1 MIKNSGLTLLFCLIT
16 GGTAWLLQSFGVN
29 DSLHSAITTPVQQV
43 NLAVDLAL
51 AFALLLLPL
60 WLTRALCFVQMLL
73 NIFIS
78 ANLHFLTVPLSVAGM
93 MAGWTDFSEMGA
105 DVMLD
110 YIYWQGLSLSVALF
124 VGQCLLLRY
133 IHLAIPLKV
142 RLAYGLCLTL
152 ALSALLYTRVESRQ
166 RQAQRLNGNEIVLYF
181 GYVPGWIVEIASGR
195 TSELEAALSMP
206 VCPRVP
212 NNLPHIPLS
221 NKLVFMQVESL
232 DFGLITQPKPYPMP
246 FLQKMLAKSALFHIN
261 GQKKLGSANSDYEW
275 LTGCVASSEAL
286 MYGALP
292 AIPTTLNQLLQEQG
306 YSSRFFHGLTGHF
319 MRLRPT
325 YEKLGFGSLV
335 FKEELVEAGYPAQ
348 PKRFMQQVSDGDLL
362 AYASLFV
369 QEPAPFIHFLVTIS
383 MHSERDFPVPDDLK
397 KVAHAGYLAS
407 ARHFDTA
414 LAQYVAAMP
423 DDVTLILIG
432 DHTSYFEPRSPET
445 PAIIYRK
452 NADLSRY
459 TKGKLPQLSRCQWGI
474 WLRRTMSLDL
484 PERYAL
490 ENADQTVQQAAKST
504 AQ

>member
-1 MIKNSGLTLLFCLIT
+1 MKNSVLILLFCLIT

-43 NLAVDLAL
+43 NLVVDLAL

-60 WLTRALCFVQMLL
+60 WLARTLCFVQMLL
-73 NIFIS
+73 TMFIS

-93 MAGWTDFSEMGA
+93 MAGWTDFYEMGA
-105 DVMLD
+105 GAMLD
-110 YIYWQGLSLSVALF
+110 YIYWQGLLLSVSIFA
-124 VGQCLLLRY
+124 GQWLLLRF
-133 IHLAIPLKV
+133 IRITLPCTV
-142 RLAYGLCLTL
+142 RIAYGLCLVLTL
-152 ALSALLYTRVESRQ
+152 GSLLYSRLESRQ

-212 NNLPHIPLS
+212 DSLPHIPFT

-246 FLQKMLAKSALFHIN
+246 FLQKMLEKSAVFHVN

-275 LTGCVASSEAL
+275 LTGCVASSDAL

-335 FKEELVEAGYPAQ
+335 FKEELLEAGYPEQ

-369 QEPAPFIHFLVTIS
+369 QEKAPFMHFLVTIS
-383 MHSERDFPVPDDLK
+383 MHSERDFPVPNDLK
-397 KVAHAGYLAS
+397 KVAHSGYLAS
-407 ARHFDTA
+407 TRHFDTA
-414 LAQYVAAMP
+414 LAKYVAAMP

-459 TKGKLPQLSRCQWGI
+459 TKKKLPQLSRCQWGI
-474 WLRRTMSLDL
+474 WLRRNMGLAL

-490 ENADQTVQQAAKST
+490 DNIDQNAPWVEQSKGQ
-504 AQ
+504 